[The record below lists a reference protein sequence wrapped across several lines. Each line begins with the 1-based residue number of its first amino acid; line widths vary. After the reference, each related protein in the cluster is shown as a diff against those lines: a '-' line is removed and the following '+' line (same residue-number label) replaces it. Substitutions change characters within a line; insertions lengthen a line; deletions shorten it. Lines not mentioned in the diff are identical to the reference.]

1 MYIHIT
7 QINKNINKQQTI
19 ELLQKQLP
27 SFYSLEQ
34 VIAIISDIKEED
46 TKLSSA
52 QVADLIQCV
61 EDKVSSVIE
70 NADTEDMVD
79 LSSAEFEISYDN
91 KLELSCVDLSMGD
104 LDVNVKKAIDE
115 SITDFFATL

>member
-1 MYIHIT
+1 MI
-7 QINKNINKQQTI
+7 KGI
-19 ELLQKQLP
+19 E
-27 SFYSLEQ
+27 
-34 VIAIISDIKEED
+34 EEKGFD
-46 TKLSSA
+46 SA
-52 QVADLIQCV
+52 QIADLIQCV

-91 KLELSCVDLSMGD
+91 KLELSRVDLSMGD
-104 LDVNVKKAIDE
+104 LDVNVKKAIDK